1 MQILNWPLESDTV
14 FIGLMCL
21 ILVLSVVLG
30 IAADRADRAATRRYE
45 AFAFKPLPLPRDLA
59 ESDTGI
65 GSVQLTDAEIRR
77 LLG

>member
-1 MQILNWPLESDTV
+1 MQILGWPLDGDTV
-14 FIGLMCL
+14 FIGLMWL
-21 ILVLSVVLG
+21 ILIWSVVLG

-45 AFAFKPLPLPRDLA
+45 AFAFKPLPLPRDFA
-59 ESDTGI
+59 ASDTGI